1 MLSELFSLEKI
12 TNVCEKI
19 MYFFVINL
27 LFLVCNIPVLL
38 FFLFVGISQIRDCLP
53 LFLLCLSFLFLALSG
68 VFFSMN
74 RLLRGTGHSPWK
86 DFWQGYCADWGQK
99 MKLSLLQMF
108 AVFILWTNI
117 EFFAKQVP
125 VLPLVIL
132 FGLLLLLV
140 VLITPNLCLL
150 ASRYRMGSR
159 KLVWNAIVLTI
170 ARPVNT
176 LGTAAALGLV
186 LMAFELSAGTAVLF
200 MAGIYGFLVVFMGQK
215 IMNDLEGTAD
225 KSWE

>member
-38 FFLFVGISQIRDCLP
+38 FFLFVGISQVRNCLP
-53 LFLLCLSFLFLALSG
+53 LFLLCLSFLLPALSA

-74 RLLRGTGHSPWK
+74 RLIRGIGHSPWK
-86 DFWQGYCADWGQK
+86 DFWQGYRMDWSQK
-99 MKLSLLQMF
+99 MKLSLIQMF
-108 AVFILWTNI
+108 VVFILWTNI

-125 VLPLVIL
+125 VLPLAIL
-132 FGLLLLLV
+132 FGLLLLLA
-140 VLITPNLCLL
+140 VLITPNLYLL
-150 ASRYRMGSR
+150 ASRYQMDSR
-159 KLVWNAIVLTI
+159 KLIWNAVVLTI

-176 LGTAAALGLV
+176 LGTVAALGLV

-200 MAGIYGFLVVFMGQK
+200 MVSVYGFLVVFMGQK
-215 IMNDLEGTAD
+215 IMNDLEGTMK
-225 KSWE
+225 KSDG